1 MRFSPLSF
9 YYDIH
14 KFGLLKHIEF
24 VIISWRIYVLTTI
37 FTVNKRGGFE
47 LDYKQII
54 AEDLSAQLSEH
65 LSLEDIYQLLE
76 NPKNEDHGDLAFPTF
91 RLAKAFRKNP
101 AEIANEIAEDF
112 SSKVVEKVN
121 VVGPYLNFYLDKNT
135 VSTQVLNDIIS
146 SPSTY
151 GNSNVGEGKNIPIDM
166 SSPNIAKPMS
176 MGHLRSTV
184 IGNALSN
191 IVSKLGFEP
200 VRINHLGDWGTQ
212 FGRLITA
219 YKMWGEEDKVRA
231 NPIAE
236 LNELYIHFHEV
247 LDEQP
252 ELEDVGREWFR
263 KLEAGDE
270 EATELW
276 RWFRD
281 ESLNEFNKV
290 YDRLGVTFDSYN
302 GESFYNDKMDE
313 IVELL
318 EEKNLLVE
326 DQGAQ
331 VVRLDESDLQPAL
344 IKKQDGATL
353 YITRDLAA
361 ALFRKRNYDF
371 KQSLYVVG
379 QDQIYHFTQLKAVLN
394 KMGYEWEEDIHH
406 ITFGLISIDG
416 EKMSTRRGKVILLED
431 VLDEAVQRAANQ
443 INDKN
448 PGLANKEEVAEQ
460 VGVGAVVF
468 HDLQHDRRNNFNFNL
483 DDIVQFE
490 GETGPYVQYTRARA
504 LSILKKAE
512 VDASYFDGGKDYM
525 LSDSYSWSVVKLIQ
539 SFNSVLER
547 AYREFEP
554 SVIAKH
560 ALSMAQAFNRF
571 YANVRVLEDGPE
583 KDSRLALVYA
593 VALMLEEDLRLLGVE
608 APDEM

>member
-1 MRFSPLSF
+1 M
-9 YYDIH
+9 
-14 KFGLLKHIEF
+14 
-24 VIISWRIYVLTTI
+24 
-37 FTVNKRGGFE
+37 
-47 LDYKQII
+47 DYKQII
-54 AEDLSAQLSEH
+54 AKDLSTQLSEH

-101 AEIANEIAEDF
+101 AEIANDIAEDF

-151 GNSNVGEGKNIPIDM
+151 GNSNIGEGKNIPIDM

-252 ELEDVGREWFR
+252 DLEDVGREWFR

-331 VVRLDESDLQPAL
+331 VVRLDEFDLQPAL

-394 KMGYEWEEDIHH
+394 KMGYNWEEDIHH

-416 EKMSTRRGKVILLED
+416 EKMSTRRGKVVLLED
-431 VLDEAVQRAANQ
+431 VLDEAVQRAASQ

-504 LSILKKAE
+504 LSILKKAG
-512 VDASYFDGGKDYM
+512 VDASYFDGGNEYT

-593 VALMLEEDLRLLGVE
+593 VALMLEEDLRLLGVQ

>member
-1 MRFSPLSF
+1 M
-9 YYDIH
+9 
-14 KFGLLKHIEF
+14 
-24 VIISWRIYVLTTI
+24 
-37 FTVNKRGGFE
+37 
-47 LDYKQII
+47 DYKQII

-76 NPKNEDHGDLAFPTF
+76 NPKNEEHGDLAFPTF

-101 AEIANEIAEDF
+101 AEIANDIAEKF
-112 SSKVVEKVN
+112 SSDVVEKVN
-121 VVGPYLNFYLDKNT
+121 VAGPYLNFYLNKKT
-135 VSTQVLNDIIS
+135 VSTQVLNDIIAN
-146 SPSTY
+146 PAEY
-151 GNSNVGEGKNIPIDM
+151 GNSDLGQGKNIPIDM

-184 IGNALSN
+184 IGNALAN
-191 IVSKLGFEP
+191 IVSKLGYTP
-200 VRINHLGDWGTQ
+200 VKVNHLGDWGTQ

-219 YKMWGEEDKVRA
+219 YKLWGEEEKVRA

-247 LDEQP
+247 LETEP
-252 ELEDVGREWFR
+252 ELEDVGREWFK
-263 KLEAGDE
+263 KLEDGDE

-290 YDRLGVTFDSYN
+290 YDRLGVTFDSHN

-318 EEKNLLVE
+318 EEKGLLVE

-331 VVRLDESDLQPAL
+331 VVRLDEFDLQPAL

-361 ALFRKRNYDF
+361 ALFRKRNYEFD
-371 KQSLYVVG
+371 QSLYVVG
-379 QDQIYHFTQLKAVLN
+379 QDQIYHFNQLKAVLN
-394 KMGYEWEEDIHH
+394 KMDYEWQEDIHH
-406 ITFGLISIDG
+406 ISFGLISIDG
-416 EKMSTRRGKVILLED
+416 EKMSTRRGKVVLLEE
-431 VLDEAVQRAANQ
+431 VLDEAVLRASNQ
-443 INDKN
+443 ISEKN
-448 PGLANKEEVAEQ
+448 PGLANKEKVAEQ

>member
-1 MRFSPLSF
+1 M
-9 YYDIH
+9 
-14 KFGLLKHIEF
+14 
-24 VIISWRIYVLTTI
+24 
-37 FTVNKRGGFE
+37 
-47 LDYKQII
+47 DYKKII
-54 AEDLSAQLSEH
+54 AEDLYAQLSEH

-76 NPKNEDHGDLAFPTF
+76 NPKNDDHGDLAFPTF

-101 AEIANEIAEDF
+101 AEIANDIAENF
-112 SSKVVEKVN
+112 SSDVVEKVN
-121 VVGPYLNFYLDKNT
+121 VMGPYLNFYLNKNI

-151 GNSNVGEGKNIPIDM
+151 GNSNVGEGRNIPIDM

-219 YKMWGEEDKVRA
+219 YKLWGEEEKVRA
-231 NPIAE
+231 NPIKE

-247 LDEQP
+247 LETQP
-252 ELEDVGREWFR
+252 ELEDTGREWFK
-263 KLEAGDE
+263 KLEDGDQ

-281 ESLNEFNKV
+281 ESLSEFNKV

-313 IVELL
+313 IVEIL
-318 EEKNLLVE
+318 EEKGLLVE

-331 VVRLDESDLQPAL
+331 VVRLEEFDLQPAL

-353 YITRDLAA
+353 YITRDIAA
-361 ALFRKRNYDF
+361 ALFRKRNYEFD
-371 KQSLYVVG
+371 QSLYVVG

-406 ITFGLISIDG
+406 ISFGLISIDG
-416 EKMSTRRGKVILLED
+416 EKMSTRRGKVVLLEE
-431 VLDEAVQRAANQ
+431 VLDEAVLRAANQ
-443 INDKN
+443 INEKN
-448 PGLANKEEVAEQ
+448 PRLANKEEVAEQ

-512 VDASYFDGGKDYM
+512 IDPSYFDGKKEYA
-525 LSDSYSWSVVKLIQ
+525 LADSYSWAVVKLIQ
-539 SFNSVLER
+539 SFSSVLDR

-554 SVIAKH
+554 SIVAKH

-571 YANVRVLEDGPE
+571 YANVRVLDEGPE
-583 KDSRLALVYA
+583 KESRLALVYA

>member
-1 MRFSPLSF
+1 M
-9 YYDIH
+9 
-14 KFGLLKHIEF
+14 
-24 VIISWRIYVLTTI
+24 
-37 FTVNKRGGFE
+37 
-47 LDYKQII
+47 DYKNII
-54 AEDLSAQLSEH
+54 AEDLSTQLSEH
-65 LSLEDIYQLLE
+65 LSLEQIIQLLE
-76 NPKNEDHGDLAFPTF
+76 KPKNDEHGDLAFPTF
-91 RLAKAFRKNP
+91 QLAKVFRKNP
-101 AEIANEIAEDF
+101 AEIAKDIAENF
-112 SSKVVEKVN
+112 SSDVVESVD
-121 VVGPYLNFYLDKNT
+121 VIGPYLNFKLDKQK
-135 VSTQVLNDIIS
+135 VSTQVLNEILS
-146 SPSTY
+146 LKGAY
-151 GNSNVGEGKNIPIDM
+151 GNQDKGKGKNIPLDM

-191 IVSKLGFEP
+191 IVEKLGFQP

-219 YKMWGEEDKVRA
+219 YKMWGEEEKVRA
-231 NPIAE
+231 NPIKE
-236 LNELYIHFHEV
+236 LNELYIRFHEV
-247 LDEQP
+247 LEEEP
-252 ELEDVGREWFR
+252 ELEDTGREWFK
-263 KLEAGDE
+263 KLEDGDK

-290 YDRLGVTFDSYN
+290 YKRLRVSFDSYN

-313 IVELL
+313 IVEIL
-318 EEKNLLVE
+318 EEKELLVE

-331 VVRLDESDLQPAL
+331 VVRLDEFDLQPAL

-353 YITRDLAA
+353 YITRDIAA

-371 KQSLYVVG
+371 EQSLYVVG

-406 ITFGLISIDG
+406 ISFGLISIDG
-416 EKMSTRRGKVILLED
+416 EKMSTRRGKVVLLED
-431 VLDEAVQRAANQ
+431 VLDEAVTRAANQ

-448 PGLANKEEVAEQ
+448 PGLENKEEVAEQ

-504 LSILKKAE
+504 LSILKRAG
-512 VDASYFDGGKDYM
+512 VDPTHFEDEKEFT
-525 LSDSYSWSVVKLIQ
+525 LTDSYSWSVVKLIQ
-539 SFNSVLER
+539 SFDDVLDR

-593 VALMLEEDLRLLGVE
+593 VALMLEEDLRILGVQ